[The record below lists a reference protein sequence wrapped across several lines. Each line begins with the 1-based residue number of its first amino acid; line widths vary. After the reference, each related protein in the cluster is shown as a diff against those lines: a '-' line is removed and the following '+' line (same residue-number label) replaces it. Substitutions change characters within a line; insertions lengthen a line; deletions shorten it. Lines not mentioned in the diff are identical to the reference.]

1 VALDYI
7 VICITGSKRV
17 LEIESNCTSDIKKK
31 LIVLLKIMKIENKS
45 PNNEFIKEL
54 INMLNC
60 KCLKSIKNTSFKNDI
75 LNENKSLSIDISN
88 VLNLMEMLKNLINEN
103 NLKKIVEEIILN
115 IRKNNI
121 KLTSNKKTKKNQ
133 EKQNMKTKKK
143 TI

>member
-1 VALDYI
+1 
-7 VICITGSKRV
+7 
-17 LEIESNCTSDIKKK
+17 
-31 LIVLLKIMKIENKS
+31 
-45 PNNEFIKEL
+45 
-54 INMLNC
+54 MLNC
-60 KCLKSIKNTSFKNDI
+60 KCLKSIRDTSFKNDI

-121 KLTSNKKTKKNQ
+121 KLTSNKKTKK
-133 EKQNMKTKKK
+133 K